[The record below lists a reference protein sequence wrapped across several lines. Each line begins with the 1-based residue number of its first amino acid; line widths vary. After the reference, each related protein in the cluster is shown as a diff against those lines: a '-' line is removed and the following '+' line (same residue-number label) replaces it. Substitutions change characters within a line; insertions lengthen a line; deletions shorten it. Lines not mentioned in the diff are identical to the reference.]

1 MLLPETGQAKVN
13 TSFSP
18 DFPFH
23 QNNDYLSEPLRIA
36 GIPGPHPPLLYI
48 GTHVPQIRKGSVLD
62 FDTIRPWMDKR
73 LTALDPNKVNVIYWH
88 DSLHNYMN
96 NRRDPERLANW
107 EKLLKEHLN
116 PLVSKGSVQW
126 KTFEE
131 IAAIYLASE
140 KK

>member
-1 MLLPETGQAKVN
+1 
-13 TSFSP
+13 
-18 DFPFH
+18 
-23 QNNDYLSEPLRIA
+23 
-36 GIPGPHPPLLYI
+36 
-48 GTHVPQIRKGSVLD
+48 
-62 FDTIRPWMDKR
+62 
-73 LTALDPNKVNVIYWH
+73 
-88 DSLHNYMN
+88 MN